1 MLRLYVILYSEVSS
15 NKLKGRGMS
24 IMNFWVILV
33 EVVVLTLLFTIGVV
47 AGSKDPVDTV
57 YDMPEP
63 IINRCLELGLIDE
76 SKKAT
81 SPQTIK
87 KKLCAAV
94 IITIIL
100 ALVLYFVNHADS
112 FAQGFLVSYLIW
124 LIIDWYDCFVIDWI
138 WVCHSKKL
146 IIPGTEDLVDSYKD
160 YKFHFIGSLKG
171 MVIGLPVCLLVGV
184 MVQIV
189 NWVI

>member
-1 MLRLYVILYSEVSS
+1 
-15 NKLKGRGMS
+15 MS
-24 IMNFWVILV
+24 IGIILT
-33 EVVVLTLLFTIGVV
+33 ETMVLTILFTIAVV
-47 AGSKDPVDTV
+47 AGSKNPVDTV

-76 SKKAT
+76 SKKAD
-81 SPQTIK
+81 SPQTRR
-87 KKLCAAV
+87 KKLAAAIV
-94 IITIIL
+94 I
-100 ALVLYFVNHADS
+100 ALVIAVTLFFVNHARN
-112 FAQGFLVSYLIW
+112 FLQGFLISYLIW

-138 WVCHSKKL
+138 WVCHNKKL

-160 YKFHFIGSLKG
+160 YRFHFIGSLKG

-189 NWVI
+189 NLI

>member
-1 MLRLYVILYSEVSS
+1 
-15 NKLKGRGMS
+15 MS
-24 IMNFWVILV
+24 IGIILT
-33 EVVVLTLLFTIGVV
+33 ETVVLTILFTIAVV
-47 AGSKDPVDTV
+47 AGSKNPVETV

-63 IINRCLELGLIDE
+63 IVNRCLELGLIDE
-76 SKKAT
+76 SKKAD
-81 SPQTIK
+81 SPQTRR
-87 KKLCAAV
+87 KKLAAAIV
-94 IITIIL
+94 I
-100 ALVLYFVNHADS
+100 ALVIAVTLFFVNHARN
-112 FAQGFLVSYLIW
+112 FGQGFLISYLIW

-160 YKFHFIGSLKG
+160 YRFHFIGSLKG

-189 NWVI
+189 GWIIR

>member
-1 MLRLYVILYSEVSS
+1 MNIGIILAET
-15 NKLKGRGMS
+15 
-24 IMNFWVILV
+24 
-33 EVVVLTLLFTIGVV
+33 VVLAVLFTIAVV
-47 AGSKDPVDTV
+47 AGSKKPVDTV

-76 SKKAT
+76 SKKAD
-81 SPQTIK
+81 SPQTRR
-87 KKLCAAV
+87 KKLAAAIV
-94 IITIIL
+94 I
-100 ALVLYFVNHADS
+100 ALVIAVTLFVVNHARN
-112 FAQGFLVSYLIW
+112 FLQGFLISYLIW

-160 YKFHFIGSLKG
+160 YRFHFIGSLKG

-189 NWVI
+189 GWIIR

>member
-1 MLRLYVILYSEVSS
+1 MNIGIILAET
-15 NKLKGRGMS
+15 
-24 IMNFWVILV
+24 
-33 EVVVLTLLFTIGVV
+33 VVLAILFTIAVV
-47 AGSKDPVDTV
+47 AGSKNPVETV

-63 IINRCLELGLIDE
+63 IVNRCLELGLIDE
-76 SKKAT
+76 SKKAD
-81 SPQTIK
+81 SPQTRR
-87 KKLCAAV
+87 KKLAAAIV
-94 IITIIL
+94 I
-100 ALVLYFVNHADS
+100 ALVIAVTLFFVNHARN
-112 FAQGFLVSYLIW
+112 FLQGFLISYLIW

-160 YKFHFIGSLKG
+160 YRFHFIGSLKG

-189 NWVI
+189 NLI